1 LIDSDAFSSALSAG
15 DLDVCLELLRRCDSS
30 TSDTAGLSCRAAEA
44 LFHRGRRDEALECG
58 RRAFAVAADE
68 TETAHFCAWLFSNC
82 GCHEEAAAAYERLLA
97 KSPNWA
103 DGHRHLSGSLT
114 AIGDT
119 ERAVAHA
126 LRAVELTPD
135 DSGAAIHAAELLLR
149 CGDAE
154 NAAGLVRSVAQRDPG
169 DARVLRVLSAIEM
182 LLDRLDAALAAI
194 DAALAIVPDNAE
206 YHLHRGHLLYRRGD
220 ADASAAAFAAAAA
233 LDPDNA
239 AVKRAQMTL
248 YLDRGRIT
256 EATAMGGTLLHCHPE
271 DKEAAEAV
279 LHLLNRRLD
288 TIDAD
293 YVVLADR
300 TVRAA
305 RPLRPL
311 PGFGERLR
319 TQCRVIQ
326 ALIIRE
332 TRTRFG
338 DAKLGYGWALLEPI
352 IHITLL
358 SAIFSLLMQG
368 RPPIGTHFF
377 IFYFTGLIPYLMFVH
392 TSSAMSHAI
401 TSNGALL
408 QLPSV
413 TTFDV
418 IAARGL
424 LEMITDVIVAVVLLI
439 AFGIIG
445 LAAMPDDLW
454 GPSTALLVTAMFGC
468 GFGFLNAVL
477 TMLCRP
483 WDKIWPQVT
492 RLLYFFSGIFYVPGM
507 MPDWA
512 RDALVWNP
520 LVHAIDWFRA
530 GFYAAYQPHWLDRS
544 YLIILAILLLL
555 AGLAVERG
563 LRLRLCE
570 PL

>member
-1 LIDSDAFSSALSAG
+1 
-15 DLDVCLELLRRCDSS
+15 
-30 TSDTAGLSCRAAEA
+30 
-44 LFHRGRRDEALECG
+44 
-58 RRAFAVAADE
+58 
-68 TETAHFCAWLFSNC
+68 
-82 GCHEEAAAAYERLLA
+82 
-97 KSPNWA
+97 
-103 DGHRHLSGSLT
+103 LSGSLT

-119 ERAVAHA
+119 DRAVAHA
-126 LRAVELTPD
+126 IRAVELMPD
-135 DSGAAIHAAELLLR
+135 DGGAAIHAAELLLR
-149 CGDAE
+149 CGDVE
-154 NAAGLVRSVAQRDPG
+154 NAAGLVRGVAQRDPR

-182 LLDRLDAALAAI
+182 LLDRLDAAIAAI
-194 DAALAIVPDNAE
+194 DAALAIAPDNAE

-220 ADASAAAFAAAAA
+220 MEEAAAAFAAAAA

-248 YLDRGRIT
+248 YLDHGRIT
-256 EATAMGGTLLHCHPE
+256 EATAMGGALLHSHPE

-293 YVVLADR
+293 YIVLADR
-300 TVRAA
+300 TTRAA

-358 SAIFSLLMQG
+358 SAVFSLLMQG

-439 AFGIIG
+439 AFGIVG
-445 LAAMPDDLW
+445 LAAAPDDLW

-477 TMLCRP
+477 TVLCRS

-512 RDALVWNP
+512 RDALV
-520 LVHAIDWFRA
+520 
-530 GFYAAYQPHWLDRS
+530 
-544 YLIILAILLLL
+544 
-555 AGLAVERG
+555 
-563 LRLRLCE
+563 
-570 PL
+570 

>member
-1 LIDSDAFSSALSAG
+1 LIDTDAFSSALSAG
-15 DLDVCLELLRRCDSS
+15 ELAVCLELLRSCDSGGS
-30 TSDTAGLSCRAAEA
+30 APAMLNCRAAEA
-44 LFHRGRRDEALECG
+44 LFHNSRLGEALECG
-58 RRAFAVAADE
+58 RRAFALAPDHP
-68 TETAHFCAWLFSNC
+68 ETAHFCAWLFSNC
-82 GCHEEAAAAYERLLA
+82 GCHAEAATAYERLLER
-97 KSPNWA
+97 SPDWA
-103 DGHRHLSGSLT
+103 DGHRHLSGSLA
-114 AIGDT
+114 AIGDI
-119 ERAVAHA
+119 EGAVAHGM
-126 LRAVELTPD
+126 RTVELMPD
-135 DSGAAIHAAELLLR
+135 DNGAAIHAAELLLR

-154 NAAGLVRSVAQRDPG
+154 SAAGLVRAVARGDPG

-194 DAALAIVPDNAE
+194 DAALAIAPDNAE

-220 ADASAAAFAAAAA
+220 TDATAAAFAAAAA

-248 YLDRGRIT
+248 YFDHGRVT
-256 EATAMGGTLLHCHPE
+256 EATAMGGALLHSHPE
-271 DKEAAEAV
+271 DKAAAEAV

-300 TVRAA
+300 TIRAA

-352 IHITLL
+352 LHITLL
-358 SAIFSLLMQG
+358 SAVFSLLMQG

-424 LEMITDVIVAVVLLI
+424 LEMITNVIVAVVLLV
-439 AFGIIG
+439 AFGMVG
-445 LAAMPDDLW
+445 LAASPDDLW

-477 TMLCRP
+477 TVLCRS

-544 YLIILAILLLL
+544 YLVMLAILLLL

-563 LRLRLCE
+563 LRPRLCE

>member
-1 LIDSDAFSSALSAG
+1 MA
-15 DLDVCLELLRRCDSS
+15 
-30 TSDTAGLSCRAAEA
+30 
-44 LFHRGRRDEALECG
+44 
-58 RRAFAVAADE
+58 
-68 TETAHFCAWLFSNC
+68 
-82 GCHEEAAAAYERLLA
+82 
-97 KSPNWA
+97 
-103 DGHRHLSGSLT
+103 
-114 AIGDT
+114 AIGDVD
-119 ERAVAHA
+119 RAIAHA
-126 LRAVELTPD
+126 MRATELMPD
-135 DSGAAIHAAELLLR
+135 DNGAAIHAAELLLR
-149 CGDAE
+149 CGDTE
-154 NAAGLVRSVAQRDPG
+154 NAARLTRSIVQRDPH
-169 DARVLRVLSAIEM
+169 DAQGLRVLSAIEM

-194 DAALAIVPDNAE
+194 DAALALAPDNAE
-206 YHLHRGHLLYRRGD
+206 YHLHRGHLLNRSGS
-220 ADASAAAFAAAAA
+220 AEQAAAAFAAAAA

-239 AVKRAQMTL
+239 ATKRAQMTL
-248 YLDRGRIT
+248 YLENGWIT
-256 EATAMGGTLLHCHPE
+256 EATALGGALLHSHPE
-271 DKEAAEAV
+271 DKASAEAV

-288 TIDAD
+288 TIDGD
-293 YVVLADR
+293 YIVLADR
-300 TVRAA
+300 TA
-305 RPLRPL
+305 RPARQLRPL

-338 DAKLGYGWALLEPI
+338 DAKLGYGWAVLEPI
-352 IHITLL
+352 LHITML
-358 SAIFSLLMQG
+358 SAVFSLLMQG

-401 TSNGALL
+401 TNNGALL

-424 LEMITDVIVAVVLLI
+424 LEMITDVIVAVVLLVG
-439 AFGIIG
+439 FGIIG

-454 GPSTALLVTAMFGC
+454 TPSTALLITAMFGC

-477 TMLCRP
+477 TVLCRS
-483 WDKIWPQVT
+483 WDKIWPQIT

-544 YLIILAILLLL
+544 YLVILAILLLL
-555 AGLAVERG
+555 AGFAVERG
-563 LRLRLCE
+563 LRARLSE

>member
-1 LIDSDAFSSALSAG
+1 LIDVDVFSSALSAG
-15 DLDVCLELLRRCDSS
+15 DLDACLQLLRSGDAGSS
-30 TSDTAGLSCRAAEA
+30 AAAVLNCRAAEA
-44 LFHRGRRDEALECG
+44 LFHNGRRDEALECG
-58 RRAFAVAADE
+58 RRAFATDDRD
-68 TETAHFCAWLFSNC
+68 TAHFCAWLFSNC
-82 GCHEEAAAAYERLLA
+82 GCHQDAAAAYQRLLA
-97 KSPNWA
+97 WSPDWA
-103 DGHRHLSGSLT
+103 EGHRHLSGSLA
-114 AIGDT
+114 AIGDFAGAST
-119 ERAVAHA
+119 HAVRA
-126 LRAVELTPD
+126 LELTPD
-135 DSGAAIHAAELLLR
+135 DNGAAIHAAELLLR
-149 CGDAE
+149 CGDVE
-154 NAAGLVRSVAQRDPG
+154 SAARLVRGAAARDPG
-169 DARVLRVLSAIEM
+169 DDRVLRVLSAIEM
-182 LLDRLDAALAAI
+182 LLDRLEPALDAI
-194 DAALAIVPDNAE
+194 DAALRIAPDNTE

-220 ADASAAAFAAAAA
+220 TEAAGAAFATAAA

-248 YLDRGRIT
+248 FLDNGQIT
-256 EATAMGGTLLHCHPE
+256 EATALGGALLHSHPE
-271 DKEAAEAV
+271 DKAAAEAV

-288 TIDAD
+288 TIEGD
-293 YVVLADR
+293 YIVLADR
-300 TVRAA
+300 TSRPA

-311 PGFGERLR
+311 PGFRERLR

-352 IHITLL
+352 LHITLL
-358 SAIFSLLMQG
+358 SAVFSLLMQG

-377 IFYFTGLIPYLMFVH
+377 IFYFTGLVPYLMFVH

-401 TSNGALL
+401 TNNGALL

-424 LEMITDVIVAVVLLI
+424 LEMITDVIVAVVLLVG
-439 AFGIIG
+439 FGVIG
-445 LAAMPDDLW
+445 LAATPDDLW
-454 GPSTALLVTAMFGC
+454 APSTALLVTAIFGC

-477 TMLCRP
+477 TVLCRS
-483 WDKIWPQVT
+483 WDKIWPQIT

-520 LVHAIDWFRA
+520 MVHAIDWFRA

-544 YLIILAILLLL
+544 YLVILAILLLL

-563 LRLRLCE
+563 LRPRLCE

>member
-1 LIDSDAFSSALSAG
+1 MIDIDALSSALSAG
-15 DLDVCLELLRRCDSS
+15 DLDACLELLRSCDSGGS
-30 TSDTAGLSCRAAEA
+30 TFAVLNCRAAEA
-44 LFHRGRRDEALECG
+44 LFHNGRQHEALECG
-58 RRAFAVAADE
+58 RRAFALAPDHP
-68 TETAHFCAWLFSNC
+68 ETAHFCAWLFSNC
-82 GCHEEAAAAYERLLA
+82 GCHEEAAAAYGRLLER
-97 KSPNWA
+97 SPDWA
-103 DGHRHLSGSLT
+103 EGHRHLSGSLT

-119 ERAVAHA
+119 DRAVAHA
-126 LRAVELTPD
+126 IRAVELIPD
-135 DSGAAIHAAELLLR
+135 DNDTAIHAAELLLR
-149 CGDAE
+149 CGDVE
-154 NAAGLVRSVAQRDPG
+154 NAAGLVRGVAQRDPR

-194 DAALAIVPDNAE
+194 DAALAIAPANAE
-206 YHLHRGHLLYRRGD
+206 YHLHRGHLLYRRSDMEG
-220 ADASAAAFAAAAA
+220 AAVAFAAAAVC
-233 LDPDNA
+233 DPGNA

-248 YLDRGRIT
+248 YLDRGQIV
-256 EATAMGGTLLHCHPE
+256 EATTMGGALLYSHPE
-271 DKEAAEAV
+271 DKVAAEAV

-288 TIDAD
+288 MIDGD
-293 YVVLADR
+293 YIVLADR
-300 TVRAA
+300 ASRPA

-352 IHITLL
+352 LHITLL
-358 SAIFSLLMQG
+358 SAVFSLLMQG
-368 RPPIGTHFF
+368 RPPIGTHFS

-408 QLPSV
+408 QLPTV

-424 LEMITDVIVAVVLLI
+424 LEMITDVIVAVLLLV

-445 LAAMPDDLW
+445 LAATPDDLW

-477 TMLCRP
+477 TVLCRA

-544 YLIILAILLLL
+544 YLLILAILLLL

-563 LRLRLCE
+563 LRRRLCE

>member
-1 LIDSDAFSSALSAG
+1 M
-15 DLDVCLELLRRCDSS
+15 
-30 TSDTAGLSCRAAEA
+30 LSCRAAEA

-58 RRAFAVAADE
+58 RRAFAVAADDP
-68 TETAHFCAWLFSNC
+68 ETAHFCAWLFSNC
-82 GCHEEAAAAYERLLA
+82 GCHEEAATAYERLLER
-97 KSPNWA
+97 SPDWA

-119 ERAVAHA
+119 DRAVAHA
-126 LRAVELTPD
+126 IRAVELTPD

-149 CGDAE
+149 CGDVE
-154 NAAGLVRSVAQRDPG
+154 NAAGLVRRVAQRGPG

-194 DAALAIVPDNAE
+194 DAALAIGPENAE
-206 YHLHRGHLLYRRGD
+206 YHLHRGHLLYRRRD
-220 ADASAAAFAAAAA
+220 MEAAAAAFAAAAA

-239 AVKRAQMTL
+239 AVRRAQMTL
-248 YLDRGRIT
+248 YFDHGRIT
-256 EATAMGGTLLHCHPE
+256 EATALGGALLHSHPE

-293 YVVLADR
+293 CIVLADR
-300 TVRAA
+300 TTRPA
-305 RPLRPL
+305 RPLRPV
-311 PGFGERLR
+311 PGFGERLS

-358 SAIFSLLMQG
+358 SAVFSLLMQG

-377 IFYFTGLIPYLMFVH
+377 VFYFTGLIPYLMFVH

-439 AFGIIG
+439 AFGIVG
-445 LAAMPDDLW
+445 LAATPDDLW

-477 TMLCRP
+477 TVLCRS

-492 RLLYFFSGIFYVPGM
+492 RLLYFFSGIFRYYVASATR
-507 MPDWA
+507 A
-512 RDALVWNP
+512 RFGPV
-520 LVHAIDWFRA
+520 
-530 GFYAAYQPHWLDRS
+530 AA
-544 YLIILAILLLL
+544 
-555 AGLAVERG
+555 
-563 LRLRLCE
+563 
-570 PL
+570 